1 MPRGS
6 KPGER
11 RGGRQL
17 GTPNKTTALVSAAFG
32 AATSNP
38 DLSPL
43 DFLLGVMR
51 DSSIPPDWRMKAA
64 QAALPFVHS
73 KPARSPAIDPAIT
86 AKQIEGVSEEE
97 ARARDRILELTWRR
111 CFDGLSDAETEELQS
126 LEKTYPAPDDYP
138 LKDAFEA
145 LGRDS

>member
-11 RGGRQL
+11 RGGRQP
-17 GTPNKTTALVSAAFG
+17 GTPNKKTALVNTAFN

-51 DSSIPPDWRMKAA
+51 DASISPDWRIKAA
-64 QAALPFVHS
+64 QAALPYVHV
-73 KPARSPAIDPAIT
+73 KPERSPATDPA
-86 AKQIEGVSEEE
+86 ASARPIEGEADSDPLSEAIE
-97 ARARDRILELTWRR
+97 AFRR
-111 CFDGLSDAETEELQS
+111 GDYIRGRTEGS
-126 LEKTYPAPDDYP
+126 GAGSK
-138 LKDAFEA
+138 
-145 LGRDS
+145 S

>member
-11 RGGRQL
+11 RGGRQA
-17 GTPNKTTALVSAAFG
+17 GTPNKKTALVNAAFD

-51 DSSIPPDWRMKAA
+51 DASLPPDWRIKAA
-64 QAALPFVHS
+64 QSALPFVHV
-73 KPARSPAIDPAIT
+73 KPERAPATDPAAT
-86 AKQIEGVSEEE
+86 AKQIKSESDTDPLAE
-97 ARARDRILELTWRR
+97 AIKAFRRGELDWQDRRSKA
-111 CFDGLSDAETEELQS
+111 GSDS
-126 LEKTYPAPDDYP
+126 
-138 LKDAFEA
+138 
-145 LGRDS
+145 

>member
-17 GTPNKTTALVSAAFG
+17 GTPNKSTALVNATFD

-64 QAALPFVHS
+64 QAALPFVQFKTGTFS
-73 KPARSPAIDPAIT
+73 SDRSGDQRKT
-86 AKQIEGVSEEE
+86 DRGGKRG
-97 ARARDRILELTWRR
+97 RASRA
-111 CFDGLSDAETEELQS
+111 G
-126 LEKTYPAPDDYP
+126 PNV
-138 LKDAFEA
+138 
-145 LGRDS
+145 

>member
-11 RGGRQL
+11 RGGRQP
-17 GTPNKTTALVSAAFG
+17 GTPNKKTALVNAAFD

-51 DSSIPPDWRMKAA
+51 DASLPPDWRIKAA
-64 QAALPFVHS
+64 QTALPYVHV
-73 KPARSPAIDPAIT
+73 KPEHPPATDPAATATQIENGSDSDPLSEAIDALERGDYDFGR
-86 AKQIEGVSEEE
+86 IERSKASSE
-97 ARARDRILELTWRR
+97 
-111 CFDGLSDAETEELQS
+111 S
-126 LEKTYPAPDDYP
+126 
-138 LKDAFEA
+138 
-145 LGRDS
+145 